1 MNIAPRA
8 FLGFALIGALML
20 ALGVFALSQMSKIRT
35 SGENIVENSV
45 PSVRALNEFTQLTLR
60 LRVLSYRL
68 LTNREADTQQK
79 TFDLFEQRNQQI
91 RTAQSNYE
99 KLISAPEE
107 RAAYDQYVQLLN
119 QYRQLEERMKT
130 LSRNNQVDELRT
142 LLGNDLQ
149 TNSEAVNAVLARLT
163 EINNLQAEAF
173 NKSAAQQYST
183 AFTWVV
189 TMLIVATGLTL
200 LFAWLLT
207 NSITKPIA
215 NALDAAEEIAK
226 GNLTRPITVDG
237 SDEAGRL
244 LRAMATMQDKL
255 RDTLQRISGSATQLA
270 SAAEELNSVTDES
283 ARGLTQQNNEIEQA
297 ATAVNEMTSAVE
309 EVARNAVST
318 SEASRNATTSAGDGR
333 DLVQETVGA
342 IERMSADVQSTAT
355 LIGNLADESRD
366 IGKVLDV
373 IRGLAD
379 QTNLLAL
386 NAAIEAARAGEAGR
400 GFAVVADEVRALAH
414 RTQQSTSEIER
425 MIGSIQSGTEQ
436 AATAVN
442 EMTSAVEE
450 VARNAV
456 STSEASRNAT
466 TSAGDGRDLVQET
479 VGAIERM
486 SADVQSTA
494 SLIGNLAN
502 ESRDIGKVL
511 DVIRGLADQTNLLAL
526 NAAIEAARAGEA
538 GRGFAVVADEVRAL
552 AHRTQ
557 QSTSEIERMIGSI
570 QSGTEQAVDSMRNST
585 ERAESTLN
593 IARGAGMSL
602 DTINSAIVEINE
614 RNLVIASAAEEQAQV
629 AREVDRNLV
638 NIRDLSVQSA
648 TGANQTSAASAEL
661 SRLAVD
667 LNSMVGRFSL

>member
-1 MNIAPRA
+1 MSLRNMNIAPRA
-8 FLGFALIGALML
+8 FLGFALIGGLML
-20 ALGVFALSQMSKIRT
+20 VLGVFALNQMSKIRGA
-35 SGENIVENSV
+35 SENIIQTNV
-45 PSVRALNEFTQLTLR
+45 PSIKALDEFTQLTLR

-68 LTNREADTQQK
+68 LTNREPDVQQK
-79 TFDLFEQRNQQI
+79 TMALFEQRNEQI
-91 RTAQSNYE
+91 RTAQTEYE
-99 KLISAPEE
+99 KYISSPEE
-107 RAAYDQYVQLLN
+107 RASYDQYVQLLT
-119 QYRQLEERMKT
+119 QYRQLEDRMKG
-130 LSRNNQVDELRT
+130 LSRNNQIEELRT
-142 LLGNDLQ
+142 LLNTDLL
-149 TNSEAVNAVLARLT
+149 TNSEAVNNVLNRLMQ
-163 EINNLQAEAF
+163 INNEQATKINQQASDQYSSAF
-173 NKSAAQQYST
+173 NL
-183 AFTWVV
+183 VV
-189 TMLIVATGLTL
+189 TLLVIATGLTL

-215 NALDAAEEIAK
+215 NALSAAEEIAE

-237 SDEAGRL
+237 EDEAGRL
-244 LRAMATMQDKL
+244 LAAMAKMQEKL

-318 SEASRNATTSAGDGR
+318 SEASKNATTSAGDGR
-333 DLVQETVGA
+333 DLVQETVSA

-355 LIGNLADESRD
+355 LIGD
-366 IGKVLDV
+366 
-373 IRGLAD
+373 
-379 QTNLLAL
+379 
-386 NAAIEAARAGEAGR
+386 
-400 GFAVVADEVRALAH
+400 
-414 RTQQSTSEIER
+414 
-425 MIGSIQSGTEQ
+425 
-436 AATAVN
+436 
-442 EMTSAVEE
+442 
-450 VARNAV
+450 
-456 STSEASRNAT
+456 
-466 TSAGDGRDLVQET
+466 
-479 VGAIERM
+479 
-486 SADVQSTA
+486 
-494 SLIGNLAN
+494 LAN

-570 QSGTEQAVDSMRNST
+570 QSGTEHAVDSMRNST

-648 TGANQTSAASAEL
+648 TGANQTSAASNEL
-661 SRLAVD
+661 SRLALD
-667 LNSMVGRFSL
+667 LNNMVGRFSL

>member
-1 MNIAPRA
+1 MSLRNMNIAPRA

-20 ALGVFALSQMSKIRT
+20 ILGVFSLNQMSKIRAA
-35 SGENIVENSV
+35 GEDIANASV
-45 PSVRALNEFTQLTLR
+45 PSIKSLDEFTQLTLR

-68 LTNREADTQQK
+68 LINREPDVQQK
-79 TFDLFEQRNQQI
+79 TMDLFEQRNQQI
-91 RTAQSNYE
+91 RDAQRVYE
-99 KLISAPEE
+99 PLIDGPQE
-107 RAAYDQYVQLLN
+107 RAAYDQYVQLLA
-119 QYRQLEERMKT
+119 QYRQLEDRMKS
-130 LSRNNQVDELRT
+130 LSRNNQVDELSKMLNT
-142 LLGNDLQ
+142 ELL
-149 TNSEAVNAVLARLT
+149 TNSEAVNKALAKLL
-163 EINNLQAEAF
+163 EINTQQIAETDKGA
-173 NKSAAQQYST
+173 SDQYSASFNLVIT
-183 AFTWVV
+183 LLV
-189 TMLIVATGLTL
+189 IATGLTL

-215 NALDAAEEIAK
+215 NALDAAENIAE
-226 GNLTRPITVDG
+226 GNLTQPITVDG
-237 SDEAGRL
+237 QDEAGRL
-244 LRAMATMQDKL
+244 LLAMSKMQEKL

-318 SEASRNATTSAGDGR
+318 SEASKNATTSAGDGR
-333 DLVQETVGA
+333 DLVQETVSA

-355 LIGNLADESRD
+355 LIGD
-366 IGKVLDV
+366 
-373 IRGLAD
+373 
-379 QTNLLAL
+379 
-386 NAAIEAARAGEAGR
+386 
-400 GFAVVADEVRALAH
+400 
-414 RTQQSTSEIER
+414 
-425 MIGSIQSGTEQ
+425 
-436 AATAVN
+436 
-442 EMTSAVEE
+442 
-450 VARNAV
+450 
-456 STSEASRNAT
+456 
-466 TSAGDGRDLVQET
+466 
-479 VGAIERM
+479 
-486 SADVQSTA
+486 
-494 SLIGNLAN
+494 LAN

-570 QSGTEQAVDSMRNST
+570 QSGTEHAVDSMRNST

-648 TGANQTSAASAEL
+648 TGANQTSAASSEL

-667 LNSMVGRFSL
+667 LNTMVGRFSL

>member
-1 MNIAPRA
+1 MRQKRAGPQDFSRMTDKSPIRQLQRRTGALTLVNTMSLRNMNIAPRA
-8 FLGFALIGALML
+8 FLGFALIGGLML
-20 ALGVFALSQMSKIRT
+20 VLGVFALNQMSKIRGA
-35 SGENIVENSV
+35 GENIVESSV
-45 PSVRALNEFTQLTLR
+45 PSIKALDEFTQLTLR

-68 LTNREADTQQK
+68 LTNREPDVQQK
-79 TFDLFEQRNQQI
+79 TIELFEQRNQQI
-91 RTAQSNYE
+91 RAAQTEYE
-99 KLISAPEE
+99 KFISSPDE
-107 RAAYDQYVQLLN
+107 RAAYDQYVQLLG
-119 QYRQLEERMKT
+119 QYRQLEDRMKS
-130 LSRNNQVDELRT
+130 LSRNNQVEELRT
-142 LLGNDLQ
+142 LLNTDLLN
-149 TNSEAVNAVLARLT
+149 NSEAVNAVLNRLML
-163 EINNLQAEAF
+163 INNQQAVDLNQQATDQYSSAF
-173 NKSAAQQYST
+173 NL
-183 AFTWVV
+183 VV
-189 TMLIVATGLTL
+189 TLLVIATALTL

-215 NALDAAEEIAK
+215 NALSAAEEIAE
-226 GNLTRPITVDG
+226 GNLTRPIHVDG
-237 SDEAGRL
+237 DDEAGRL
-244 LRAMATMQDKL
+244 LLAMSKMQEKL

-318 SEASRNATTSAGDGR
+318 SEASKNATTSAGDGR
-333 DLVQETVGA
+333 DLVQETVSA

-355 LIGNLADESRD
+355 LIGD
-366 IGKVLDV
+366 
-373 IRGLAD
+373 
-379 QTNLLAL
+379 
-386 NAAIEAARAGEAGR
+386 
-400 GFAVVADEVRALAH
+400 
-414 RTQQSTSEIER
+414 
-425 MIGSIQSGTEQ
+425 
-436 AATAVN
+436 
-442 EMTSAVEE
+442 
-450 VARNAV
+450 
-456 STSEASRNAT
+456 
-466 TSAGDGRDLVQET
+466 
-479 VGAIERM
+479 
-486 SADVQSTA
+486 
-494 SLIGNLAN
+494 LAN

-570 QSGTEQAVDSMRNST
+570 QSGTEHAVNSMRNST

-593 IARGAGMSL
+593 IARGAGLSL

-648 TGANQTSAASAEL
+648 TGANQTSAASNEL
-661 SRLAVD
+661 SRLALD
-667 LNSMVGRFSL
+667 LNNMVGRFSL

>member
-1 MNIAPRA
+1 MSLRNMNIAPRA
-8 FLGFALIGALML
+8 FLSFALIGGLMMV
-20 ALGVFALSQMSKIRT
+20 LGVFALNQMSKIR
-35 SGENIVENSV
+35 GAAENITNNSV
-45 PSVRALNEFTQLTLR
+45 PSIKSLDDFTQLTLR

-68 LTNREADTQQK
+68 LVNREPDVQQK
-79 TFDLFEQRNQQI
+79 TMELLETRNQQI
-91 RTAQSNYE
+91 RTAQAAYE
-99 KLISAPEE
+99 KLIASPQE
-107 RAAYDQYVQLLN
+107 RATYDQYVQLLG
-119 QYRQLEERMKT
+119 QYRQIEDRMKT
-130 LSRNNQVDELRT
+130 LSRNNQIDELRS
-142 LLGNDLQ
+142 LLNTDLLN
-149 TNSEAVNAVLARLT
+149 NSEAVNTVLNRLL
-163 EINNLQAEAF
+163 EINTQQSHDTNQQSADQYDSAF
-173 NKSAAQQYST
+173 NLVITLLLIAT
-183 AFTWVV
+183 A
-189 TMLIVATGLTL
+189 LTL
-200 LFAWLLT
+200 LLAWLLT
-207 NSITKPIA
+207 NSITQPIA
-215 NALDAAEEIAK
+215 NALGAAEQIAE

-237 SDEAGRL
+237 QDEAGRL
-244 LRAMATMQDKL
+244 LLAMSKMQEKL

-283 ARGLTQQNNEIEQA
+283 ARGLTRQNNEIEQA

-318 SEASRNATTSAGDGR
+318 SEASKNATTSAGDGR
-333 DLVQETVGA
+333 DLVQETVSA

-355 LIGNLADESRD
+355 LIGD
-366 IGKVLDV
+366 
-373 IRGLAD
+373 
-379 QTNLLAL
+379 
-386 NAAIEAARAGEAGR
+386 
-400 GFAVVADEVRALAH
+400 
-414 RTQQSTSEIER
+414 
-425 MIGSIQSGTEQ
+425 
-436 AATAVN
+436 
-442 EMTSAVEE
+442 
-450 VARNAV
+450 
-456 STSEASRNAT
+456 
-466 TSAGDGRDLVQET
+466 
-479 VGAIERM
+479 
-486 SADVQSTA
+486 
-494 SLIGNLAN
+494 LAN

-570 QSGTEQAVDSMRNST
+570 QSGTEHAVDSMRNST

-648 TGANQTSAASAEL
+648 TGANQTSAASNEL

-667 LNSMVGRFSL
+667 LNTLVGRFSL